1 MSDLT
6 IVPAKALISN
16 EGELTT
22 LARLSNGVTILNDG
36 FFDINSE
43 EDLNAF
49 YSAVADLLET
59 EVEVEDEEESEEW
72 LEDDKDTE
80 EYWLED
86 DEEEPDTE

>member
-43 EDLNAF
+43 EDLNKF
-49 YSAVADLLET
+49 YSAVADLLDT
-59 EVEVEDEEESEEW
+59 EVEVEEELEEW